1 MRTRIVV
8 ALFYATVVALAAGA
22 QGSWT
27 AHTNAGEYAFARGD
41 LDRAESEFRA
51 ALEIAQRLPAA
62 DRRLETSLEN
72 LARLYEHESDFDRAQ
87 PLFQLLLAAKE
98 HRLGADNPALLS
110 SLYAVARVSQPMGDL
125 PTVVSSLERFAVI
138 AETSGKA
145 DPRQYWQVLQMLA
158 RMQTVQEKPDQ
169 ALKWQRRA
177 AEAIADDRGA
187 TSEERIHLLVGLAEM
202 ELVAEN
208 GPAAER
214 IYVEV
219 AELRKEEDEAD
230 AFPDTMADGAETA
243 LNAAAFET
251 AERLAMRATHAHP
264 NAKAE
269 LKARRV
275 LAELSWIKV
284 NRGTSDMENLLAA
297 ADANNKEL
305 VRARD
310 RLRALIALEGADK
323 RTTLTRLAQ
332 VEALRGQPASAA
344 DWQFQL
350 LEIVADDTEAAAAAR
365 RDLVTLLAAAGRFDE
380 ALAENAAVLADLETQ
395 YGPTDKR
402 LLPVL
407 SQRQALYESA
417 GNKKQ
422 AKKIR
427 KRIKKLS
434 RQ

>member
-8 ALFYATVVALAAGA
+8 ALFIATLAALVAGA
-22 QGSWT
+22 QAGWST
-27 AHTNAGEYAFARGD
+27 HTSAGEYAFARGD

-51 ALEIAQRLPAA
+51 ALEIAQGLPAG

-87 PLFQLLLAAKE
+87 PLYQLLLVAKE
-98 HRLGADNPALLS
+98 VRVGREHPALLS
-110 SLYAVARVSQPMGDL
+110 PLYAVARVSQPMGDL
-125 PTVVSSLERFAVI
+125 PTVESSLERFAAI
-138 AETSGKA
+138 AETSGEA

-169 ALKWQRRA
+169 AVKWQRRA
-177 AEAIADDRGA
+177 AEAIDDDRGA
-187 TSEERIHLLVGLAEM
+187 TSEERIHLLVGLVEM

-214 IYVEV
+214 IYVEI
-219 AELRKEEDEAD
+219 ADLRKEEDEAD

-251 AERLAMRATHAHP
+251 AERLAMRAIHASP
-264 NAKAE
+264 DAAAE
-269 LKARRV
+269 LQARKV

-284 NRGTSDMENLLAA
+284 NRGTDDMENLLAA
-297 ADANNKEL
+297 AADDEEL

-310 RLRALIALEGADK
+310 RLRALIALEGADD
-323 RTTLTRLAQ
+323 RTTLTRLAR

-350 LEIVADDTEAAAAAR
+350 LEIVADDAEAAAAAR

-380 ALAENAAVLADLETQ
+380 ALAENAVVLADLEAQ
-395 YGPTDKR
+395 YGPSDKR
-402 LLPVL
+402 LVPIL
-407 SQRQALYESA
+407 SQRLALYESA

-422 AKKIR
+422 SKKIR
-427 KRIKKLS
+427 KRIKRLS
-434 RQ
+434 R

>member
-8 ALFYATVVALAAGA
+8 ALFIATLAALVAGA
-22 QGSWT
+22 QAGWST
-27 AHTNAGEYAFARGD
+27 HTSAGEYAFARGD

-51 ALEIAQRLPAA
+51 ALEIAQGLPAG

-87 PLFQLLLAAKE
+87 PLYQLLLVAKE
-98 HRLGADNPALLS
+98 VRVGREHPALLS
-110 SLYAVARVSQPMGDL
+110 PLYAVARVSQPMGDL
-125 PTVVSSLERFAVI
+125 PTVESSLERFAAI
-138 AETSGKA
+138 AETSGEA

-158 RMQTVQEKPDQ
+158 RMKTVQEKPDQ
-169 ALKWQRRA
+169 AVKWQRRA
-177 AEAIADDRGA
+177 AEAIDDDRGA
-187 TSEERIHLLVGLAEM
+187 TSEERIHLLVGLVEM

-214 IYVEV
+214 IYVEI
-219 AELRKEEDEAD
+219 ADLRKEEDEAD

-251 AERLAMRATHAHP
+251 AERLAMRAIHASP
-264 NAKAE
+264 DAAAE
-269 LKARRV
+269 LQARKV

-284 NRGTSDMENLLAA
+284 NRGTDDMENLLAA
-297 ADANNKEL
+297 AADDEEL

-310 RLRALIALEGADK
+310 RLRALIALEGADD
-323 RTTLTRLAQ
+323 RTTLTRLAR

-350 LEIVADDTEAAAAAR
+350 LEIVADDAEAAAAAR

-380 ALAENAAVLADLETQ
+380 ALAENVMVLADLEAQ
-395 YGPTDKR
+395 YGPSDKR
-402 LLPVL
+402 LVPIL
-407 SQRQALYESA
+407 SQRLALYESA

-422 AKKIR
+422 SKKIR
-427 KRIKKLS
+427 KRIKRLS
-434 RQ
+434 R